1 MPPIS
6 SHGLVSDVVGYLAEE
21 GVYDAFELAL
31 RHDVIVGNERELLR
45 VTGTWTVSDAITALQ
60 HRMRGET
67 LRAALVTRGE
77 EGCLVVTEQE
87 RARIPAFGV
96 NVLDPTGAGDAFV
109 AGVTWGMAR
118 RCPWL
123 EIGKFANA
131 VGALAC
137 CSLGAQTSLPSLSEV
152 EALLAANPLVMD

>member
-1 MPPIS
+1 
-6 SHGLVSDVVGYLAEE
+6 
-21 GVYDAFELAL
+21 
-31 RHDVIVGNERELLR
+31 
-45 VTGTWTVSDAITALQ
+45 
-60 HRMRGET
+60 
-67 LRAALVTRGE
+67 
-77 EGCLVVTEQE
+77 
-87 RARIPAFGV
+87 
-96 NVLDPTGAGDAFV
+96 
-109 AGVTWGMAR
+109 MAR